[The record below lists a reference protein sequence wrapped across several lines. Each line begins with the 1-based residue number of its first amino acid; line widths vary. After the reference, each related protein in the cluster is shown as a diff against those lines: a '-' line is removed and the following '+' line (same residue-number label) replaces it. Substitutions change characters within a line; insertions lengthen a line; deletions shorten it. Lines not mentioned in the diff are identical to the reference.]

1 MVVVLILVHIQ
12 QHQMNKHHN
21 RKCMDLVLPSLLL
34 QVPNNE
40 ISEIFFNIDEQI
52 MQNFSQ
58 AINFTNLSA

>member
-40 ISEIFFNIDEQI
+40 INEVVFHIDHA
-52 MQNFSQ
+52 NFSK
-58 AINFTNLSA
+58 AINFANLSA